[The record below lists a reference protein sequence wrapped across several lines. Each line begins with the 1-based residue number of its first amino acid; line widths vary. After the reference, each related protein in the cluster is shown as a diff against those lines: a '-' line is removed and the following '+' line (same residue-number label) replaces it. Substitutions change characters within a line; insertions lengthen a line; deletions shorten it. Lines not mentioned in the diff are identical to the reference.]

1 MKFRWDKKYLY
12 WGITAFCVIA
22 LSIIFYYILFHSQNL
37 KAGLGKLISVCMPII
52 YGLVLAYLLNPV
64 LNMVE
69 NRMMKPIYEK
79 AKLDTIKN
87 KKKIRNFS
95 IVITVLIFFLILYG
109 FFSMVIPEL
118 IKSIQSIILQFP
130 IYVNN
135 LESWIQEL
143 FSNNLKLER
152 TISQLFDRYSPDII
166 KWMND
171 TLMPKINVIL
181 MELSLSVIGFA
192 KFLWNFI
199 IGLIISIYVMGL
211 KETFAAQGKKIIFA
225 LFTPEHAG
233 NLINDIRFV
242 DKTFGGFI
250 VGKLID
256 SAIIGVLCFLGMSLL
271 KLPYVVLVSVIVGI
285 TNIIPFFGPYLGA
298 IPSAILILMVSPPK
312 VIPFIIFI
320 LVLQQ
325 FDGNFLGPKI
335 LGNSTGLNSFWVI
348 FSITLF
354 GGFFGILGMAVGVP
368 IFAVIYALLKRRC
381 SVMLGKKG
389 LSMDTGDYMGR
400 EDYENANYVPL
411 TQGEKEKSGQ
421 KKFSFNQFSKKQ
433 ENGKNDSEKK

>member
-22 LSIIFYYILFHSQNL
+22 SSILFYYILFHGQNL
-37 KAGLGKLISVCMPII
+37 KAGFDKVISVCMPII
-52 YGLVLAYLLNPV
+52 YGLILAYLLNPV
-64 LNMVE
+64 LNIVE
-69 NRMMKPIYEK
+69 NRVIIPLYKT
-79 AKLDTIKN
+79 AKLNVSAN
-87 KKKIRNFS
+87 KRKIRNFS
-95 IVITVLIFFLILYG
+95 IAITILFFFLVLYG
-109 FFSMVIPEL
+109 FSSMVIPEL

-130 IYVNN
+130 IYVSN
-135 LESWIQEL
+135 LENWMEEL
-143 FSNNLKLER
+143 FSNNAKLER
-152 TISQLFDRYSPDII
+152 TASELFDRYSSYIGE
-166 KWMND
+166 WLND
-171 TLMPKINVIL
+171 TLMPKINVLL
-181 MELSLSVIGFA
+181 MELSLGVIGFA

-211 KETFAAQGKKIIFA
+211 KETFAGQGKKIIFA

-242 DKTFGGFI
+242 DRTFGGFI

-256 SAIIGVLCFLGMSLL
+256 SGIIGVLCFSGMSLL
-271 KLPYVVLVSVIVGI
+271 KLPYVVLISVIIGV
-285 TNIIPFFGPYLGA
+285 TNVIPFFGPYLGA
-298 IPSAILILMVSPPK
+298 IPSAVLILMVNPRK
-312 VIPFIIFI
+312 VIPFVIFI

-354 GGFFGILGMAVGVP
+354 GGFFGVPGMAVGVP
-368 IFAVIYALLKRRC
+368 IFAVVYALLKRRF

-389 LSMDTGDYMGR
+389 LSMDTKDYMKKSHYLN
-400 EDYENANYVPL
+400 ESYVPL
-411 TQGEKEKSGQ
+411 FQAERKEQSKLKTKVAKKGESD
-421 KKFSFNQFSKKQ
+421 NL
-433 ENGKNDSEKK
+433 

>member
-22 LSIIFYYILFHSQNL
+22 ASILFYYVLFHGQNL
-37 KAGLGKLISVCMPII
+37 KKGFGTLINVCMPII
-52 YGLVLAYLLNPV
+52 YGLVLAYLLNPI
-64 LNMVE
+64 LKIVE
-69 NRMMKPIYEK
+69 NRIIKPIYKK
-79 AKLDTIKN
+79 AKLDVGKS

-95 IVITVLIFFLILYG
+95 ISITILIFFLLLYG

-118 IKSIQSIILQFP
+118 IKSIQSIVLQFP
-130 IYVNN
+130 IYVSN
-135 LESWIQEL
+135 LETWIRDL
-143 FSNNLKLER
+143 FSNNAKLELMV
-152 TISQLFDRYSPDII
+152 SELFDRYSADIGN
-166 KWMND
+166 WLNE
-171 TLMPKINVIL
+171 TLLPKLNVIL

-211 KETFAAQGKKIIFA
+211 KETFAGQGKKIIFA
-225 LFTPEHAG
+225 LLTPDHAK
-233 NLINDIRFV
+233 NFINDIRFV

-250 VGKLID
+250 IGKIID
-256 SAIIGVLCFLGMSLL
+256 SAIIGVLCFCGMSLL
-271 KLPYVVLVSVIVGI
+271 KLPYVVLISVIVGV
-285 TNIIPFFGPYLGA
+285 TNVIPFFGPYLGA
-298 IPSAILILMVSPPK
+298 IPSAVLILMVNPPK
-312 VIPFIIFI
+312 VIPFVIFI
-320 LVLQQ
+320 IILQQ

-368 IFAVIYALLKRRC
+368 IFAVVYALLKRRF

-389 LSMDTGDYMGR
+389 LSMETTDYMGR
-400 EDYENANYVPL
+400 DEYFNAAYVPL
-411 TQGEKEKSGQ
+411 SQMDKKESRKKKSIFA
-421 KKFSFNQFSKKQ
+421 KKEESNEPQ
-433 ENGKNDSEKK
+433 E